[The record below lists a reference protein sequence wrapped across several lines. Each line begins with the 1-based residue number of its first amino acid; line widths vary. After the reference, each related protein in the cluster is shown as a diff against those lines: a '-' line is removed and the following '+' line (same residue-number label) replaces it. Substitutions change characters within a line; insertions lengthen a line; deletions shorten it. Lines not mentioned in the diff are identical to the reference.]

1 MKKKM
6 VTLGLCLSVLFN
18 ATAAVC
24 SAAPNEVLD
33 KDGIAYVM
41 GGFKGYY
48 LEDGVYYLKQN
59 TNELGNPIKGADE
72 YGAAEVI
79 PPGEYYVTFKLQAL
93 SATYPEGKF
102 AVRFRADDGSKMLSE
117 PESEATLKELDRLRN
132 AGVDADIIQETPE
145 TAYST
150 YIFAVLTADQINN
163 FPVSEEF
170 GYRLALSEKPEG
182 SYDSSKLHAEDD
194 SQKKGDVNG
203 DKVIDV
209 GDLSYLSLYLLGDK
223 PLPEEWLKAAD
234 VDGDGD
240 VTIADLARLQQYL
253 SKKITSF

>member
-41 GGFKGYY
+41 SGFKGYY
-48 LEDGVYYLKQN
+48 LEDGVYYHKQT

-72 YGAAEVI
+72 YGAAVEI
-79 PPGEYYVTFKLQAL
+79 PPGEYYASLRLQAL

-102 AVRFRADDGSKMLSE
+102 AVRFRPDGGPNIFE

-145 TAYST
+145 TARST

-194 SQKKGDVNG
+194 GHKKGDVNG
-203 DKVIDV
+203 DKVIEV